1 MAQGPQ
7 GKTLKLPE
15 EIGGTLQD
23 KGIGKV
29 FLNINSIAQE
39 NRLVTVLLSNF
50 FILQ

>member
-1 MAQGPQ
+1 MHKPQYQMAQGPQ

-29 FLNINSIAQE
+29 FLNMNSIAQG
-39 NRLVTVLLSNF
+39 TG
-50 FILQ
+50 Q